1 MELAYYDVTYRRE
14 PHAVYSKLGVYCHGE
29 YEAIAKIKEQYPEAV
44 IIKVEK
50 R

>member
-1 MELAYYDVTYRRE
+1 MKLAYYDVTYRRD
-14 PHAVYSKLGVYCHGE
+14 PHAVYTNVYCRGE

-44 IIKVEK
+44 IIEVKK

>member
-1 MELAYYDVTYRRE
+1 MELAYYDVTFSVN
-14 PHAVYSKLGVYCHGE
+14 PHAAYTKIGVLCHGE

-44 IIKVEK
+44 IFKVEK